1 MFIENRLDRKPTK
14 IYFSK
19 GGEGVGGGGVGAM
32 FEIGLKTHLLFAK
45 REDHMHY
52 LFENEE
58 GTSIRDVMCISYLKL
73 EKDTSVFKD

>member
-1 MFIENRLDRKPTK
+1 
-14 IYFSK
+14 
-19 GGEGVGGGGVGAM
+19 M